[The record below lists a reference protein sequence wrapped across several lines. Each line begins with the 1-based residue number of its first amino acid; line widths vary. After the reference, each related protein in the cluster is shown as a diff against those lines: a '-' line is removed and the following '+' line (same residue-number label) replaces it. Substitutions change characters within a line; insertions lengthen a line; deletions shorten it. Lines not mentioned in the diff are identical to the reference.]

1 MSRESFL
8 ARVRAAAGAGRAHR
22 VFAADKPLPP
32 ISPSRTAAADL
43 VAQMAAEVNQVGG
56 HSHVVPDAPAAAR
69 VLAELLEQSAATKAL
84 CWRDPLLARIGLAEL
99 LHERGVQL
107 LDYDALLREP
117 VEGRKP
123 LILAAEIGISGA
135 AWAVA
140 ETGTL
145 AMASGPGR
153 ERLASLAPPLHV
165 AVIEARQI
173 VPDLFALFAHYEV
186 DALPSNLTLIT
197 GPSKTGDIEMELTT
211 GVHGPGQWHVI
222 IVAGALQ

>member
-8 ARVRAAAGAGRAHR
+8 ARVRAAAAAGRAHR

-32 ISPSRTAAADL
+32 IAPSRTAAADL
-43 VAQMAAEVNQVGG
+43 VSRMAAEVDLVGG

-69 VLAELLEQSAATKAL
+69 VLAELLDQTAATKAL
-84 CWRDPLLARIGLAEL
+84 CWRDPLLERIGLTEL
-99 LHERGVQL
+99 LRQRGVQL
-107 LDYDALLREP
+107 LDYDALVREP
-117 VEGRKP
+117 VEARRP

-140 ETGTL
+140 ESGSL

-173 VPDLFALFAHYEV
+173 VPDLFALFAHYEGG
-186 DALPSNLTLIT
+186 ALPSNLTLIT

-211 GVHGPGQWHVI
+211 GVHGPGEWHVVI
-222 IVAGALQ
+222 IDGAST